1 MSACSTAG
9 VVHEQRRVLAWFLL
23 LCVYLYDE
31 HPRMSATPLPALPI
45 NPAPA
50 QPAQSTNSHVQHS
63 GPSFHSHL
71 QSAQQSQQQTSRDDS
86 QASAQNNDQTPGSS
100 AQAAAPT
107 GDATA
112 NAGKPGADANNLQN
126 DAASDNG
133 PGIDLT
139 GGVGTLVGTV
149 LKLIDHA
156 TGDTLAGAASGTSK
170 QGTASKQP
178 PATPQP
184 PTPMAGMVPV
194 PLPAIAPVATPAGT
208 NTNTPQTG
216 NALAGIGSS
225 LSPKTDLKPDDGF
238 SASDA
243 DTPATNAPADAGS
256 VTPAPGDGTQALAGS
271 LAATGHAA
279 LPVAATFTDNSSQST
294 SGITALGSLAATA
307 PVVPSG
313 TSATHGLTMDAP
325 VGSSGFAKELGQQ
338 ITWLSG
344 QDVKQAQIRLH
355 PQDLGPLDVKVSVEH
370 GRVDVSFVTQ
380 HPDTTA
386 AVQQSL
392 GQLHQ
397 MLGGQGLSLGHA
409 TVGQQSQQQL
419 GGQQG
424 QQGQATANASED
436 AADTPI
442 ATVARVAVGLVDA
455 FA

>member
-1 MSACSTAG
+1 
-9 VVHEQRRVLAWFLL
+9 
-23 LCVYLYDE
+23 
-31 HPRMSATPLPALPI
+31 
-45 NPAPA
+45 
-50 QPAQSTNSHVQHS
+50 
-63 GPSFHSHL
+63 
-71 QSAQQSQQQTSRDDS
+71 
-86 QASAQNNDQTPGSS
+86 
-100 AQAAAPT
+100 
-107 GDATA
+107 
-112 NAGKPGADANNLQN
+112 
-126 DAASDNG
+126 
-133 PGIDLT
+133 
-139 GGVGTLVGTV
+139 
-149 LKLIDHA
+149 
-156 TGDTLAGAASGTSK
+156 
-170 QGTASKQP
+170 
-178 PATPQP
+178 
-184 PTPMAGMVPV
+184 
-194 PLPAIAPVATPAGT
+194 
-208 NTNTPQTG
+208 
-216 NALAGIGSS
+216 
-225 LSPKTDLKPDDGF
+225 
-238 SASDA
+238 
-243 DTPATNAPADAGS
+243 

-436 AADTPI
+436 AADTPM
-442 ATVARVAVGLVDA
+442 ATAARVAVGLVDA